1 MDKINAGVTVMQD
14 FCRPGSEKFKGYI
27 DYLDREEA
35 QRNNAIT
42 TFNLFND
49 YMGNPY
55 KSTGLFTADKDAL
68 TFQEKKE
75 LKTVFDIAQ
84 KNESV
89 LWQTVISFDNLWLE
103 KNGVYHR
110 EGKVLDERKIKEVTR
125 LAMTRLL
132 TSEELNHA
140 VWSAGIHYNTDNIHV
155 HVAIVEPSPMRE
167 KMMYQGNL
175 EVRGKFKMSSINK
188 CRSAVVNELMQTREI
203 NQKINFILRQDII
216 GKLKEHELSNDAV
229 LREKFLSL
237 CQKLP
242 KGNVNYNNRSV
253 TALRKQVDEISRIF
267 LKNYCPEKE
276 KEFIELVEHQSRL
289 YAEAYGGGNEFGYK
303 EDKQY
308 EMMERLGNAVL
319 KSAKAYMKQLEGKAE
334 ETEKKGTK
342 AYGSEKRN
350 DVNKDEDI
358 PFEGEIEQEKEVY
371 EPDTELEIEL
381 EPDIESK
388 IISVPEIPAGYEVGE
403 TEEYTLKLQQEKS
416 KGEKNKEICWEIEE
430 GKHYLEKRKEEKP
443 EHMPKEKAKLEQY
456 QEWFSE
462 FRNLRTEVAECL
474 KTEGKMPTEKIV
486 EQLHEKAVDNPFVKG
501 LLGEM
506 YLQGKLVD
514 ISLEKAEGYFKEA
527 LETFEEDVYHI
538 EKPEKGMDFTSYL
551 EYRIGKHYARGWGTE
566 YDPEVAA
573 DWFAASETG
582 YAAYSLGNLYFAGE
596 GVEQNYEKAFRLYEK
611 SIQISKKHGQ
621 DSNPFATLKCAQMY
635 ELGLGT
641 EQNSEKS
648 KQFYEEAFEQFCRA
662 EEKGPDALFEYQLG
676 NMYYRGKGCEKD
688 EEKAIEYLKEAV
700 KQKNVS
706 ATLLLSS
713 IYNEQKMMEP
723 MPELIAELEKL
734 AEAGN
739 NEMAQYTLG
748 NIYTNEWEFYDLQ
761 KGVDKYKKAAEQGN
775 QYAQYKLGKL
785 YVDPGQEI
793 YDLEEGIKYLEQSA
807 EQGNQ
812 YAQYML
818 GKLYVDPVLEI
829 YDLQKGV
836 RYLEQ
841 SAEQG
846 NQYAQI
852 MLGRLYCNPELGV
865 YDLKK
870 GVGYLERVTELDDQ
884 YVQYQLG
891 KLYINSELKVYD
903 PQKGMKYLEAS
914 SEQGNEAAKYL
925 LGREYL
931 NRESVLYNA
940 ERGMK
945 YIKELATDGHEY
957 AQMKL
962 GIEYIKGE
970 HVQKNLSEAR
980 KWLEKSADQ
989 GNEFSRKILE
999 DMTTNPRTG
1008 VTNRGRLTPM
1018 GELDK
1023 ALVEL
1028 RKSLYEAQAET
1039 RKNLMIYEQDLEE
1052 EIQNNKSLYI

>member
-1 MDKINAGVTVMQD
+1 MNKINAGVTVMQD
-14 FCRPGSEKFKGYI
+14 FCRPGSDKFKGYI

-55 KSTGLFTADKDAL
+55 KSTGLFTADKDML

-75 LKTVFDIAQ
+75 LKAVFDVAQ

-89 LWQTVISFDNLWLE
+89 LWQTVISFDNQWLE

-110 EGKVLDERKIKEVTR
+110 EDKVLDERKIKEATR
-125 LAMTRLL
+125 LAMSRLL

-167 KMMYQGNL
+167 KMLYQGNL

-188 CRSAVVNELMQTREI
+188 CRSTVVNELMQTREI
-203 NQKINFILRQDII
+203 NQKINFILRQDIV

-229 LREKFLSL
+229 LRERFLHL

-242 KGNVNYNNRSV
+242 KGNVNYNNRSA
-253 TALRKQVDEISRIF
+253 TPIRKQVDEISRLF

-276 KEFIELVEHQSRL
+276 KEFIEIVERQSRL

-308 EMMERLGNAVL
+308 EMMERMGNAVL
-319 KSAKAYMKQLEGKAE
+319 KSAKAYVKQLEENVK
-334 ETEKKGTK
+334 ETEIQSTKVYGT
-342 AYGSEKRN
+342 EKSN
-350 DVNKDEDI
+350 DVKQDETI
-358 PFEGEIEQEKEVY
+358 SFEMEMELTKEITVEER
-371 EPDTELEIEL
+371 ELEGISDWGTTA
-381 EPDIESK
+381 EPES
-388 IISVPEIPAGYEVGE
+388 GE
-403 TEEYTLKLQQEKS
+403 TKEHTLELKKEKS
-416 KGEKNKEICWEIEE
+416 KEEKKPIYWEIEE
-430 GKHYLEKRKEEKP
+430 WERDAEKRKEEKP
-443 EHMPKEKAKLEQY
+443 EHVPKETAKLEQY
-456 QEWFSE
+456 QEWFNE
-462 FRNLRTEVAECL
+462 FRNLRAEVTDCL
-474 KTEGKMPTEKIV
+474 KAEGQMPTEKTI
-486 EQLHEKAVDNPFVKG
+486 ERLHGKATENPFVQG

-611 SIQISKKHGQ
+611 STQISKKHGQ

-706 ATLLLSS
+706 ATLLLSN

-734 AEAGN
+734 AEVGN

-785 YVDPGQEI
+785 YIDPQLEI
-793 YDLEEGIKYLEQSA
+793 YDMQKGIAYLEQSA
-807 EQGNQ
+807 EQENQ
-812 YAQYML
+812 YAQYTL
-818 GKLYVDPVLEI
+818 GKLYTDPQLEI
-829 YDLQKGV
+829 YDLQKGIG
-836 RYLEQ
+836 YLEQ
-841 SAEQG
+841 SAGQG
-846 NQYAQI
+846 NQYAQLL
-852 MLGRLYCNPELGV
+852 LGKLYTNPDIPI

-870 GVGYLERVTELDDQ
+870 GIAYLEGLEEWENP

-891 KLYINSELKVYD
+891 KLYIDPDLGVYD
-903 PQKGMKYLEAS
+903 PQKGKKYLEESCA
-914 SEQGNEAAKYL
+914 QGNEAAKYL

-931 NRESVLYNA
+931 NKESVFYDA
-940 ERGMK
+940 EKGMK
-945 YIKELATDGHEY
+945 YIKELAEAGHEY
-957 AQMKL
+957 AQLKL
-962 GIEYIKGE
+962 GVEYIKGE

-980 KWLEKSADQ
+980 VWLGRSAEQ
-989 GNEFSRKILE
+989 GNEFSKKLLQ
-999 DMTTNPRTG
+999 DMTTNPRSG
-1008 VTNRGRLTPM
+1008 AVRRSRGNPM

-1023 ALVEL
+1023 ALAEL
-1028 RKSLYEAQAET
+1028 RKSMYEAQAET
-1039 RKNLMIYEQDLEE
+1039 RKNLMLYEMELEE
-1052 EIQNNKSLYI
+1052 EIEYNKSLYI

>member
-14 FCRPGSEKFKGYI
+14 FCRPGSDTFKGYI

-55 KSTGLFTADKDAL
+55 KSTGLFTADKDML

-75 LKTVFDIAQ
+75 LKAVFDVAQ

-89 LWQTVISFDNLWLE
+89 LWQTVISFDNQWLE

-110 EGKVLDERKIKEVTR
+110 EDKVLDERKIKEAAR
-125 LAMTRLL
+125 LAMSRLL

-167 KMMYQGNL
+167 KMLYQGNL

-188 CRSAVVNELMQTREI
+188 CRSTVVNELMQTREI
-203 NQKINFILRQDII
+203 NQKINFILRQDIV
-216 GKLKEHELSNDAV
+216 GKLKEHELSNDVV
-229 LREKFLSL
+229 LREKFLNL

-253 TALRKQVDEISRIF
+253 TPFRKQVDEISRLF

-276 KEFIELVEHQSRL
+276 KEFIEIVERQSRL

-308 EMMERLGNAVL
+308 EMMERMGNAVL
-319 KSAKAYMKQLEGKAE
+319 KSAKAYVKKLEENVK
-334 ETEKKGTK
+334 ETEIQSTKVYGT
-342 AYGSEKRN
+342 EKRN
-350 DVNKDEDI
+350 DVKPDETI
-358 PFEGEIEQEKEVY
+358 SFEMEMEQTKEITVEER
-371 EPDTELEIEL
+371 EPEGISDWETTAEPERREAEEHTLEL
-381 EPDIESK
+381 K
-388 IISVPEIPAGYEVGE
+388 
-403 TEEYTLKLQQEKS
+403 KEKS
-416 KGEKNKEICWEIEE
+416 KEEKKAIYREIEE
-430 GKHYLEKRKEEKP
+430 WERDAEKRKEEKP
-443 EHMPKEKAKLEQY
+443 EHVPKETAKLEQY
-456 QEWFSE
+456 QEWFNE
-462 FRNLRTEVAECL
+462 FRDLRAEVTDCL
-474 KTEGKMPTEKIV
+474 KAEGQMPTEKTI
-486 EQLHEKAVDNPFVKG
+486 ERLHGKATENPFVQG

-514 ISLEKAEGYFKEA
+514 ISLERAEEYFKEA

-551 EYRIGKHYARGWGTE
+551 EYRIGKHYARGWGAE

-596 GVEQNYEKAFRLYEK
+596 GVEQNYEKAFRLYER

-648 KQFYEEAFEQFCRA
+648 KQFYEEAFEQFRRA

-676 NMYYRGKGCEKD
+676 NMYYHGKGCEKD

-713 IYNEQKMMEP
+713 IYNEQKMTEP

-748 NIYTNEWEFYDLQ
+748 NIYTNDWEFYDLQ

-785 YVDPGQEI
+785 YIDPQ
-793 YDLEEGIKYLEQSA
+793 
-807 EQGNQ
+807 
-812 YAQYML
+812 
-818 GKLYVDPVLEI
+818 LEI
-829 YDLQKGV
+829 YDLQKGIA
-836 RYLEQ
+836 YLEQ
-841 SAEQG
+841 SAEQENQYAQYTLGKLYTDPQLEIYDLQKGIGYLEQSAGQG
-846 NQYAQI
+846 NQYAQLL
-852 MLGRLYCNPELGV
+852 LGKLYTNPDIPI

-870 GVGYLERVTELDDQ
+870 GIAYLEGLEEWENP

-891 KLYINSELKVYD
+891 KLYINPDLGVYD
-903 PQKGMKYLEAS
+903 PQKGKKYLEESCA
-914 SEQGNEAAKYL
+914 QGNEAAKYL

-931 NRESVLYNA
+931 NKESVFYDA
-940 ERGMK
+940 EKGIR
-945 YIKELATDGHEY
+945 YIKELAEAGHEY
-957 AQMKL
+957 AQLKL
-962 GIEYIKGE
+962 GVEYIKGE

-980 KWLEKSADQ
+980 KWLGRSAEQ
-989 GNEFSRKILE
+989 GNEFSKKLLQ
-999 DMTTNPRTG
+999 DMTTNPRSG
-1008 VTNRGRLTPM
+1008 AVRRSRGNPM

-1023 ALVEL
+1023 ALAEL
-1028 RKSLYEAQAET
+1028 RRAMYEAQAET
-1039 RKNLMIYEQDLEE
+1039 RKNLMMYEMDLEE